1 MPVSFWNLKYIFCLK
16 SITFTMTLS
25 ISTCRKLKFIHRTRS
40 VITEG
45 PFQELFNKT
54 RCTTCNRFYFLSSVV
69 TFDAF
74 YISNQKQK
82 CTACVEIW
90 CSLFLQNSNNKDLQK
105 FAKNWKHSH
114 VPINEKVMIE
124 SNTDEGK
131 CTLSQCEIHGILKV
145 HWETWRVVA
154 NNIQE
159 SKWNYEEKQTR
170 PTSNN
175 T

>member
-1 MPVSFWNLKYIFCLK
+1 MSIQWDVMTYKAPAVLK
-16 SITFTMTLS
+16 SEVAKCRCRIEIWSTFFAWNQLHITMTFS

-40 VITEG
+40 FVTQSQG
-45 PFQELFNKT
+45 PFQELFNRT

-105 FAKNWKHSH
+105 FAKNWKHSE
-114 VPINEKVMIE
+114 N
-124 SNTDEGK
+124 
-131 CTLSQCEIHGILKV
+131 IH
-145 HWETWRVVA
+145 
-154 NNIQE
+154 
-159 SKWNYEEKQTR
+159 
-170 PTSNN
+170 TSR
-175 T
+175 

>member
-1 MPVSFWNLKYIFCLK
+1 MTYKAPAVLK
-16 SITFTMTLS
+16 SEVAKCRCRIEIWSTFFAWNQLHITMTFS

-40 VITEG
+40 FVTQSQG
-45 PFQELFNKT
+45 PFQELFNRT

-114 VPINEKVMIE
+114 VPINEKIWLKATQMNVIVLCLSARYMEFSKFIE
-124 SNTDEGK
+124 KYD
-131 CTLSQCEIHGILKV
+131 
-145 HWETWRVVA
+145 A
-154 NNIQE
+154 
-159 SKWNYEEKQTR
+159 
-170 PTSNN
+170 
-175 T
+175 